1 MNKGFSIN
9 IYLPDG
15 DPDGLRIIG
24 KSHWTGKGLVIPRA
38 RFADFK
44 GHPDLQGAGV
54 YVLAGPP
61 AEGDLSTIHIG
72 EGEPVAAPLETDY
85 RDKDFWSWVIV
96 FVSSDRSIHHFQ
108 VEHIQS
114 RLVQM
119 ANQARRTRVH
129 NAEVPSSPR
138 LSEAQIA
145 DAESFLEDML
155 SIFPVIGIN
164 AFQPAPAPPIK
175 QRLLSIRS
183 QGVRATGYE
192 SAEGFVIIAGSQ
204 AANEENP
211 RVSQSLSR
219 LRSVLRE
226 NGVLIQKG
234 TSLIFD
240 QNYPFSSPSTA
251 AGVVLGRAANGGSEW
266 KDPLGR
272 TLQVLREG

>member
-38 RFADFK
+38 RFADYK
-44 GHPDLQGAGV
+44 NHPDLHGAGI
-54 YVLAGPP
+54 YVLASPP
-61 AEGDLSTIHIG
+61 AEGGLSTVYIG
-72 EGEPVAAPLETDY
+72 EGEPVRSRLESDY

-96 FVSSDRSIHHFQ
+96 FISTDRSIHNLQ
-108 VEHIQS
+108 VEHIRS
-114 RLVQM
+114 RLVLM
-119 ANQARRTRVH
+119 ANRARRTRVH
-129 NAEVPSSPR
+129 NAAVPRPPQ
-138 LSEAQIA
+138 LSEAQLA

-155 SIFPVIGIN
+155 SILPVIGIN
-164 AFQPAPAPPIK
+164 AFQPAPTPPVR

-192 SAEGFVIIAGSQ
+192 SPEGFVIIAGSE
-204 AANEENP
+204 AANEENR
-211 RVSQSLSR
+211 RVTQSLSR

-251 AGVVLGRAANGGSEW
+251 AGVVLGRAANGSAEW

-272 TLQVLREG
+272 TLQILREG

>member
-1 MNKGFSIN
+1 MSKGFSIN

-15 DPDGLRIIG
+15 DPDGLRIVG

-38 RFADFK
+38 RLKDFRD
-44 GHPDLQGAGV
+44 HPELQGAGI
-54 YVLAGPP
+54 YVLTSPS
-61 AEGDLSTIHIG
+61 AEGDLPIIYVG
-72 EGEPVAAPLETDY
+72 QGEPVGACLDADI

-96 FVSSDRSIHHFQ
+96 FVSSDGSIRHSQ
-108 VEHIQS
+108 VEHMQS
-114 RLVQM
+114 RLVQV
-119 ANQARRTRVH
+119 ANQSRRTRVH
-129 NAEVPSSPR
+129 NPEVPLPPR
-138 LSEAQIA
+138 LSETQLA
-145 DAESFLEDML
+145 DAESFLEDIL
-155 SIFPVIGIN
+155 SIYPVIGIS
-164 AFQPAPAPPIK
+164 AFQPAPTPPVK

-192 SAEGFVIIAGSQ
+192 APEGFVIIAGSE
-204 AANEENP
+204 AANEENR

-219 LRSVLRE
+219 LRWVLRE

-251 AGVVLGRAANGGSEW
+251 AGVVLGRAANGGAEW

>member
-38 RFADFK
+38 RFPDFK
-44 GHPDLQGAGV
+44 AHADLQGAGI
-54 YVLAGPP
+54 YVLASPP
-61 AEGDLSTIHIG
+61 AEGGLSTIHIG
-72 EGEPVAAPLETDY
+72 EGEPVAARLEMDY
-85 RDKDFWSWVIV
+85 REKEFWSWVIV
-96 FVSSDRSIHHFQ
+96 FVSSDRSLHKFQ
-108 VEHIQS
+108 VEHMQS

-119 ANQARRTRVH
+119 ANRARRTRVDSG
-129 NAEVPSSPR
+129 EVPRPPQ
-138 LSEAQIA
+138 LSEAQLA

-155 SIFPVIGIN
+155 SILPVIGIN
-164 AFQPAPAPPIK
+164 AFQPAPTPPVK

-192 SAEGFVIIAGSQ
+192 SPEGFVIIAGSE
-204 AANEENP
+204 AANEENQ
-211 RVSQSLSR
+211 RVTQSLSR
-219 LRSVLRE
+219 LRSVLQE
-226 NGVLIQKG
+226 NGVLVQKG

-251 AGVVLGRAANGGSEW
+251 AGVVLGRAANGGAEW